1 MTPAREIDAIIR
13 QYGDWR
19 GRRLSELRAL
29 IRMADPA
36 AVEEVKWKMPSKPLG
51 VPVWSHDG
59 IICVGEALKSAV
71 RLSFPNGAMVKDPKK
86 LFNARLE
93 STTVRAVDF
102 FEGDVVNKA
111 ALKGLVREAA
121 RLNTSRARRR

>member
-1 MTPAREIDAIIR
+1 
-13 QYGDWR
+13 
-19 GRRLSELRAL
+19 
-29 IRMADPA
+29 
-36 AVEEVKWKMPSKPLG
+36 
-51 VPVWSHDG
+51 
-59 IICVGEALKSAV
+59 VGEALKSAV

>member
-93 STTVRAVDF
+93 SKTVRAVDF